1 MSSTPIKA
9 PSEAVQH
16 QVVVDAMANR
26 VLDSLRFRIQRLI
39 AQELSG
45 TPVQG
50 VDGADRRAID
60 PKQPEL
66 FDDDTG
72 SMIFG

>member
-1 MSSTPIKA
+1 MSWTPIKA
-9 PSEAVQH
+9 GVEAVQH

-50 VDGADRRAID
+50 VDGADRRAT
-60 PKQPEL
+60 KTLQPEL
-66 FDDDTG
+66 FDDDG
-72 SMIFG
+72 EMIFG